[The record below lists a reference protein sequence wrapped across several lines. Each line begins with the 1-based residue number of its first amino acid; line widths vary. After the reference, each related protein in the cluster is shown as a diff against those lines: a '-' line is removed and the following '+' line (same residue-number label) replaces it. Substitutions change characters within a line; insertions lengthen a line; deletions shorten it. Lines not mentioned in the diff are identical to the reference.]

1 MDLEKIEALFSIV
14 QFMRT
19 PRHTTHE
26 TFLPSFL
33 FRAFPFQAF
42 QAFLKMTVIV
52 LDNDETTGY
61 YSHLLTYL
69 SFVARCR
76 TLTAAEETDI
86 IATITEVAKTHG
98 VFRPGTE
105 EFLKAIAE
113 RKRLG
118 IVSSVVMYTNALA
131 NPDMSWYTTSGV
143 VDWPHFIAR
152 ILSCLAGDAALFD
165 VVLSRPPH
173 LAHIPY
179 PKKNFARVTD
189 ALAAAGRAI
198 GEDERIF
205 FFDDKPGEI
214 LGASERFVAWGVAEY
229 KVPLSIA
236 QIDAALERVMPAD
249 GVYRWAE
256 YTPAV
261 IHREIH
267 TMSLQCKDALIPAPA
282 VAAGHWCGFDLGVHL
297 PLPLPLQPPVLV
309 IETENTKDA
318 TEDATEDAAEEAAEP
333 PSRHKQ
339 RSRRIRIHI
348 ELTLNISVG
357 RRHKKTWSI
366 SAPRVDVPQNTYHH
380 RRQKRHSQ

>member
-1 MDLEKIEALFSIV
+1 
-14 QFMRT
+14 
-19 PRHTTHE
+19 
-26 TFLPSFL
+26 
-33 FRAFPFQAF
+33 
-42 QAFLKMTVIV
+42 MTVIV

-86 IATITEVAKTHG
+86 IATITEVAKAYG

-105 EFLKAIAE
+105 EFLKEIAE

-131 NPDMSWYTTSGV
+131 NPDMSWYTTSGI
-143 VDWPHFIAR
+143 VDWIHFIAR
-152 ILSCLAGDAALFD
+152 VLSCLAGDASLFD

-205 FFDDKPGEI
+205 FFDDKPGDI
-214 LGASERFVAWGVAEY
+214 LGASARFVAWGVPEY
-229 KVPLSIA
+229 RAPLSIA
-236 QIDAALERVMPAD
+236 QIDAALERLMPVDA
-249 GVYRWAE
+249 VYRWAE

-261 IHREIH
+261 IRSEIH
-267 TMSLQCKDALIPAPA
+267 AMSLRCKDAVIPAP
-282 VAAGHWCGFDLGVHL
+282 VVMAGHWCGFDLSLYL
-297 PLPLPLQPPVLV
+297 PLPPPPQPPVLV
-309 IETENTKDA
+309 IETEN
-318 TEDATEDAAEEAAEP
+318 AEEAAEP
-333 PSRHKQ
+333 LRRHKQ
-339 RSRRIRIHI
+339 RSRRIRIQL
-348 ELTLNISVG
+348 ELTFNINISVG
-357 RRHKKTWSI
+357 SRHKKIYKYKKIWSVI
-366 SAPRVDVPQNTYHH
+366 P
-380 RRQKRHSQ
+380 